1 MLTIC
6 LQENKS
12 LIITRPVKIFERE
25 CNVDFI
31 RWLIPTQYT
40 ESNQVKNLADYIITV
55 KIKCPDGR
63 TWCEQLKPEETLYKD
78 RLDVRQQ
85 ITSDFTQVAGN
96 VQMYLTFAKVV
107 EQTDGTKKGDIFHTE
122 DVIVEVSAKEEFIFI
137 PDKSLQAVDQIILEL
152 ADKINQVENMVDS
165 INDDKAE
172 DIEIIDGEIWLVRY
186 DENGEPIKLGDPI
199 SAKSHVWSEM

>member
-6 LQENKS
+6 MQNNKS
-12 LIITRPVKIFERE
+12 LIVTRPVKIFEKE
-25 CNVDFI
+25 CNIDYI

-40 ESNQVKNLADYIITV
+40 ESTEVKNLAEYIITV

-78 RLDVRQQ
+78 RLDVRQK
-85 ITSDFTQVAGN
+85 ITSDFTQSVGT
-96 VQMYLTFAKVV
+96 VTMYLTFARVIQDEAGAK
-107 EQTDGTKKGDIFHTE
+107 QGDIFHTE
-122 DVIVEVSAKEEFIFI
+122 NVTVEVYRKEEFIFI

-152 ADKINQVENMVDS
+152 SDKINQVEDMMDN

-172 DIEIIDGEIWLVRY
+172 DIEIIDNEIWLVRY
-186 DENGEPIKLGDPI
+186 DSEGNVIKLGDPI
-199 SAKSHVWSEM
+199 DNPESVWEDM